1 MSASGLAAHLSPA
14 ELGQRYRAARS
25 PVERSHL
32 QIVWLLSRG
41 RGEREVARVTGYGR
55 RWVGEVARRYG
66 EGGPDGLGDRRR
78 GDAGARPLLGA
89 EDEAAPRAALAGPP
103 SDGGLGT
110 GAKVAAWTGA
120 VEGAEGGGVSGA
132 PARARG
138 LATAGV
144 GPPAQARPRPA
155 GAAAAARR
163 APR

>member
-55 RWVGEVARRYG
+55 RWVGEVARRYE

-78 GDAGARPLLGA
+78 GNASARPLLGA
-89 EDEAAPRAALAGPP
+89 EDEAALRAALAEPP
-103 SDGGLGT
+103 ADGGL
-110 GAKVAAWTGA
+110 WTGPK
-120 VEGAEGGGVSGA
+120 GATWMAARPGRGPRPHRGWTTLKTPGHGA
-132 PARARG
+132 RRP
-138 LATAGV
+138 
-144 GPPAQARPRPA
+144 RPRPA
-155 GAAAAARR
+155 EAASLEEQAA
-163 APR
+163 